1 MANNLNAETELLESN
16 SLVYQFSF
24 GELARVA
31 VVGGVVGAIAPLLA
45 NPIARFIIDPLFC
58 RNKAAFGFCAE
69 GGSMA
74 FGIALIILSVG
85 ALLMLASFRVYQ
97 PLLNI
102 LAPLA
107 ALWGLDQ
114 VFNILSSQHKLEFY
128 LISALL
134 FAVAYA
140 LFYLLLRVRNFVA
153 SIVLVIALIAAIR
166 LQL

>member
-1 MANNLNAETELLESN
+1 MANTSGTETQLLETN

-24 GELARVA
+24 GELIRVA
-31 VVGGVVGAIAPLLA
+31 VIGGVVGAATSLLA
-45 NPIARFIIDPLFC
+45 NPIARYIIDPLFC
-58 RNKAAFGFCAE
+58 RNKEAFGFCAE

-74 FGIALIILSVG
+74 FGIALIVLSVG

-114 VFNILSSQHKLEFY
+114 AFNILSSQHKLEFY
-128 LISALL
+128 LMSALL
-134 FAVAYA
+134 FAAAYA
-140 LFYLLLRVRNFVA
+140 LFYLLLRVRNFAA
-153 SIVLVIALIAAIR
+153 SLILVVALIVAIR